1 MDIKVISAENREQ
14 INKFIIDHWF
24 STQMVIR
31 GKVFDMTVMD
41 GFAMYEDN
49 DIIGLTTYM
58 IENNECEIMS
68 LDSLKEKQGI
78 GTILVDK
85 VIEAAKEAGCKKV
98 KLITTNDNLNAIG
111 FYQKRGFDLTRIYPN
126 AVDAA
131 RKIKPSIPMFGD
143 YNIPLKHEL
152 EFEIVLV

>member
-1 MDIKVISAENREQ
+1 MDIRVISTENREQ

-24 STQMVIR
+24 STEMVIR
-31 GKVFDMTVMD
+31 GKVFDMTAME
-41 GFAMYEDN
+41 GFAIYEEN
-49 DIIGLTTYM
+49 NIIGLATYM

-78 GTILVDK
+78 GTMLVDK
-85 VIEAAKEAGCKKV
+85 VIEAAKEAGCNKV

-131 RKIKPSIPMFGD
+131 RKIKPSIPILGD